1 MLRPSVE
8 TERLSTVQRAARH
21 VLDKVSRGESG
32 FGSMEVFPS
41 DVPRALSGSTEY
53 IWRAQLAWAWWK
65 AAYLSCR
72 ILGRGVGK
80 HRNYTLLPAGR
91 EALERIASDPVLAS
105 FYVKAKRNTASE
117 SYPSDWFRPE
127 ALRAPPPKEEDAEEQ
142 DAEEE
147 DAEEEDAEDETSVG
161 GQEEQGP
168 ASEDR
173 EKDRSTGIEVE
184 RERRWDLMIGVLE
197 KVSTQFGDL
206 KTEIT
211 SLKAEVK
218 AQSDFVLEVAQRI
231 EASSRSSVTSVPSV
245 TREDLGRVSAEIVQA
260 IVSEKT
266 KLLHVGANF
275 LESIRSV
282 HSKLDEEEQRRQ
294 AWGEKLLASVGG
306 IGSEVAVLAKRGKS
320 HEELE
325 VFISGRIQ
333 QLADDLRGD
342 QEDLLEAAAETF
354 DKRLGALDKR
364 VATAVAK
371 TPDLSGFKEDLAGL
385 REDFSGVREDFSSV
399 REDVEA
405 LLESIDEFD
414 KGFISRLEEYKKQGS
429 ATNETFVR
437 VTEGVQDILRATR
450 AVCSA
455 MVEVSVQRS
464 AAAGASPEEIRRR
477 AEGAIDTLETASKA
491 IKGRV
496 SSLGAGIIKNT
507 AFDVDDG
514 DSDGDKGAEEEE
526 S

>member
-21 VLDKVSRGESG
+21 VLDKVSRSESG
-32 FGSMEVFPS
+32 FGSMEIFPP
-41 DVPRALSGSTEY
+41 DGPKALTGSTEY
-53 IWRAQLAWAWWK
+53 IWRSQLAWAWWK
-65 AAYLSCR
+65 AGYLSCK
-72 ILGRGVGK
+72 IIGRGIGK
-80 HRNYTLLPAGR
+80 HRSYMLLSQGR
-91 EALERIASDPVLAS
+91 AALEQIADDPVLAS
-105 FYVKAKRNTASE
+105 FYVKAKRNTTSE
-117 SYPSDWFRPE
+117 SYPPEWFQPE
-127 ALRAPPPKEEDAEEQ
+127 ALRAPPKDEEEEEEEASTDGSADGEEDE
-142 DAEEE
+142 
-147 DAEEEDAEDETSVG
+147 
-161 GQEEQGP
+161 GP
-168 ASEDR
+168 APEDR
-173 EKDRSTGIEVE
+173 EKDRSEKDGSASIEAE

-206 KTEIT
+206 KIEIT

-231 EASSRSSVTSVPSV
+231 EASGRPSV
-245 TREDLGRVSAEIVQA
+245 TREDLGQVSAEIVQA
-260 IVSEKT
+260 IVSEKS
-266 KLLHVGANF
+266 KLLQVSANF

-282 HSKLDEEEQRRQ
+282 HSKFTAEEQAREQ
-294 AWGEKLLASVGG
+294 WSEKFLASIHA
-306 IGSEVAVLAKRGKS
+306 IGSEVATLAKRGKS

-325 VFISGRIQ
+325 VFISGRVQ
-333 QLADDLRGD
+333 QLTDDLKAD
-342 QEDLLEAAAETF
+342 QEDLLEAAVESL
-354 DKRLGALDKR
+354 DKRLSALDKC
-364 VATAVAK
+364 VATATAK
-371 TPDLSGFKEDLAGL
+371 TPDLSGFKDDLAGL
-385 REDFSGVREDFSSV
+385 REDLSGVKEDFSGV

-455 MVEVSVQRS
+455 MVEVSMHRG
-464 AAAGASPEEIRRR
+464 AAAGASPEDIRRK
-477 AEGAIDTLETASKA
+477 AEGAIDNVEVASRA

-507 AFDVDDG
+507 AFDVADDDG
-514 DSDGDKGAEEEE
+514 EENVKEGKT
-526 S
+526 